1 MPLSAT
7 ECLACRYAAFL
18 RMLLVAITEPQTPS
32 PPPLAVMSH
41 ACDRVASQRAITGTP
56 AATAEATAAIV
67 TKLHTA
73 VGQVTKLHTAA
84 IVTKLRLRSVGAVQP
99 LHQAGMLSERIATNH
114 PGVSWERLR
123 VIAATAQAE
132 AEEAVRME
140 ALAARQAAATAQ
152 ASATA
157 QAKLEADEA
166 AGAAATAEKRARA
179 RMLSLGRG
187 FFTDGP
193 PPEIVH
199 AWALKAVQ
207 PSRDHFTTP
216 RAPIAAYSS
225 AAPAAVP
232 SAAPPGPGGS
242 AEVSASP
249 RGMVMLRP
257 PMVVE
262 ALRPSLHVGAF
273 RPSSARTGRI
283 VPPSAVAM
291 QLAQMRQSF
300 QHVQS
305 FYREAP
311 IRSSPRASH
320 GASVGSGSPRGAHT
334 ACRC

>member
-1 MPLSAT
+1 MLLSAT
-7 ECLACRYAAFL
+7 ESLACRYSAFL
-18 RMLLVAITEPQTPS
+18 RMLLVAITEPQMPS
-32 PPPLAVMSH
+32 PPPLAAMAH
-41 ACDRVASQRAITGTP
+41 AWGRDASQAATAP
-56 AATAEATAAIV
+56 AATAEATAAIL
-67 TKLHTA
+67 T
-73 VGQVTKLHTAA
+73 
-84 IVTKLRLRSVGAVQP
+84 LRSVGAVQP
-99 LHQAGMLSERIATNH
+99 LHQAGILSERIATSH

-123 VIAATAQAE
+123 AIAAMAQAE

-152 ASATA
+152 AAAAA
-157 QAKLEADEA
+157 QAKLEADESS
-166 AGAAATAEKRARA
+166 GSSATAEKRARA

-193 PPEIVH
+193 PREIVH

-225 AAPAAVP
+225 AAPASVP
-232 SAAPPGPGGS
+232 SAAPTGPGGS
-242 AEVSASP
+242 SEVSASP
-249 RGMVMLRP
+249 RGMLLLRP
-257 PMVVE
+257 PVVVE

-273 RPSSARTGRI
+273 RPSSARTGRV

-334 ACRC
+334 ACR

>member
-56 AATAEATAAIV
+56 AATAEA
-67 TKLHTA
+67 
-73 VGQVTKLHTAA
+73 TAA

-225 AAPAAVP
+225 AAPASVP
-232 SAAPPGPGGS
+232 WAAQTGPGGS
-242 AEVSASP
+242 SEVSASP
-249 RGMVMLRP
+249 RGMVLLRP
-257 PMVVE
+257 PVVVE

-273 RPSSARTGRI
+273 RPSSARTGRV

-311 IRSSPRASH
+311 IRSSPWASH

-334 ACRC
+334 ACR